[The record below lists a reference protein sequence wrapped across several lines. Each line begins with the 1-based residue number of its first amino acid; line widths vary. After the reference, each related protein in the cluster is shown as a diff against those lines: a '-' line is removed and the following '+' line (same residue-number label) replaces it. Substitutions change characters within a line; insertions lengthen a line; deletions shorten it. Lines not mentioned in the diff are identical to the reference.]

1 MNSSHTL
8 IFTDSISKDICTYE
22 FNRFIKNSKATMFNF
37 PGTSSHQMLHYLD
50 VQLKDRQ
57 INTVAVHVGI
67 NDILRD
73 SSQSSTDGLLQNK
86 KHVFKMPQIWC
97 EKHPYFGVSLY
108 KQDKHWYF
116 LDYNFLNKYTHHPF
130 AKK

>member
-22 FNRFIKNSKATMFNF
+22 FNRFINSKATMFNF